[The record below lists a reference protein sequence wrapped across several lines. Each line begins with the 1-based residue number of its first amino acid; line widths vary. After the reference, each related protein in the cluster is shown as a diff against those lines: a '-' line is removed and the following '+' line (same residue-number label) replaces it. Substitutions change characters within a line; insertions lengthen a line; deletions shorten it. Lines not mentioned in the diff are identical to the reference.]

1 MFVRKI
7 MTLFR
12 AYEVEAE
19 YRVIDAHALRILEQE
34 LREAAA
40 GVAQATRELTG
51 LMAREIADQRAHAN
65 ADQRAREY
73 EAYALK
79 ALETGEDAIA
89 RQCAEVVASAET
101 ERQRY
106 AANLEATRRHI
117 ASLRSG
123 IAAADARISEIR
135 RELLAARSRAALQ
148 RATGALAA
156 SARGVSSAL
165 AAAEETLARINEV
178 QTDAADREM
187 AAAVLA
193 DEKSG
198 ASLHTKLSET
208 GIAGPEPHTADAV
221 LARLR
226 ARMAGPSSST

>member
-12 AYEVEAE
+12 AYEQEAGLT
-19 YRVIDAHALRILEQE
+19 VIDVHTLRILEQE
-34 LREAAA
+34 LSEAAA
-40 GVAQATRELTG
+40 GLVQATRELTG
-51 LMAREIADQRAHAN
+51 LMAREIADQRAHAG

-79 ALETGEDAIA
+79 ALETGEEAIA

-101 ERQRY
+101 ERQRH
-106 AANLEATRRHI
+106 ATNLEATRRHI

-123 IAAADARISEIR
+123 IATADARIGEIC
-135 RELLAARSRAALQ
+135 RET
-148 RATGALAA
+148 AT
-156 SARGVSSAL
+156 
-165 AAAEETLARINEV
+165 TI
-178 QTDAADREM
+178 
-187 AAAVLA
+187 LA

-198 ASLHTKLSET
+198 ASLRAKPSEA
-208 GIAGPEPHTADAV
+208 GIAGPEPRTADAV

-226 ARMAGPSSST
+226 AA